1 MTVHLDR
8 KLRAEMAK
16 VVVGLPTK
24 SAKIRALGGAGYAR
38 GDIARFLE
46 IRYQH
51 VRNVLVRAQEKE
63 EREERDKE
71 AATPPTQVWA
81 QVGPDGR
88 VVIPAA
94 YRGLLGIEGGGHVFM
109 LLEGDEVRL
118 MGRDGALR
126 RAQELVAQYVPAGV
140 SLVDEFLAERRRE
153 AEREEQ
159 EGRAAQENRKSE

>member
-8 KLRAEMAK
+8 DLRAEMAK

-38 GDIARFLE
+38 GDIARFLD

-63 EREERDKE
+63 ERAERNE
-71 AATPPTQVWA
+71 AAASPPSQVWA
-81 QVGPDGR
+81 QVGSDGR

-94 YRGLLGIEGGGHVFM
+94 YRELLGIEGSGHVFM

-126 RAQELVAQYVPAGV
+126 RAQELVAPY
-140 SLVDEFLAERRRE
+140 LKDESMSTDAFLADRRRE
-153 AEREEQ
+153 ARREEGK
-159 EGRAAQENRKSE
+159 ERRGG

>member
-8 KLRAEMAK
+8 DLRAEMAK
-16 VVVGLPTK
+16 VAAGLPTK

-38 GDIARFLE
+38 ADIARFLD

-51 VRNVLVRAQEKE
+51 VRNVLERAQEKE
-63 EREERDKE
+63 EHAARNE
-71 AATPPTQVWA
+71 AAASPPAQVWA

-94 YRGLLGIEGGGHVFM
+94 YRGLLGIEGGGHLFM
-109 LLEGDEVRL
+109 VLEGGEVRL

-126 RAQELVAQYVPAGV
+126 RAQELVAKYVPEGV

-153 AEREEQ
+153 AEREDQ
-159 EGRAAQENRKSE
+159 EFRAARGPKE